1 MVDKNTGNLNMSNSR
16 SIFVRSIQVF
26 NAALLLTLLMT
37 LMIMAPSAA
46 GSQETTGAPV
56 AYSSVNEL
64 SGILTQ
70 LQQTAQSMQADLQKT
85 RIEKWKT
92 DGATKRQTQNNV
104 ESLKRNLQTA
114 LPDMIAQL
122 NNAPEDAGA
131 SFKLYRNLDALYD
144 VFGSLVESAGA
155 FGGKDEFQSLSNDMN
170 GLESARRSLGERV
183 QKLTSE
189 KEDELKH
196 LRAQVKTLSAG
207 PPAPPK
213 KTVIDDTE
221 PAKKPAAKKK
231 TTKPKPATAPSP
243 TSSAP
248 PSQ

>member
-1 MVDKNTGNLNMSNSR
+1 MVDKNTGNLNMSNLR
-16 SIFVRSIQVF
+16 SMLVRFIHVLNFAS
-26 NAALLLTLLMT
+26 LTTM
-37 LMIMAPSAA
+37 MIMMPPAA
-46 GSQETTGAPV
+46 RAQEATSAPV

-64 SGILTQ
+64 SGILTG
-70 LQQTAQSMQADLQKT
+70 LQATAQSMQANLQKT

-122 NNAPEDAGA
+122 NSAPEDAGA

-144 VFGSLVESAGA
+144 VFGSVVESAGA
-155 FGGKDEFQSLSNDMN
+155 FGSKDEFQGLSNDMN

-183 QKLTSE
+183 QKLTVA
-189 KEDELKH
+189 KEEELKH
-196 LRAQVKTLSAG
+196 LRAQVKTLAAG

-231 TTKPKPATAPSP
+231 AAKPKPATTPAPASATPP
-243 TSSAP
+243 T
-248 PSQ
+248 Q